1 VAEVP
6 AEPAPV
12 AEVPAEPAP
21 VANEPAEPAPVANE
35 PAEPAPVAN
44 EPAEPAPVAEVPA
57 EPAPVANEPAEPEP
71 PDSSPRPDGTGP
83 AASEP
88 DGGEPAPDE
97 AEQPKTTDEPEN
109 EPGGTQPAPDAAAP
123 ATAASV
129 DSSAA
134 PPSKTDSADA
144 AATTPAPVT
153 KEPPTPRGH
162 RGWRSWALPVA
173 LGVAAVAAAAGAV
186 ALDSD
191 PASSAVG
198 NTSPTT
204 PVLSA
209 RRVPE
214 VLAAPVA
221 RRRLAADLDGLMAFS
236 PGSSCLVVDAPGGQ
250 LYAHN
255 PTTPLT
261 GASTQKLLTATGLL
275 LALGPDAVFETRV
288 IAGSTPSNGVVA
300 GDLYVVGGGD
310 AALGT
315 TDWIDNS
322 PGLRPKV
329 IHDIDRLVDA
339 IVDAGVTRVDGSIVG
354 DGSRYDSQRYN
365 ASLPQRLIDQD
376 QVGPIGGLMVN
387 DGFALFSPAQTLTA
401 TVPALDPAADTA
413 RIVTDRLR
421 ARGVAVTGDARA
433 GSAPDG
439 AAEVATLASPPLSQV
454 VAEML
459 TNSDNETAEAAL
471 KEIGLAESGEG
482 SWAAGATA
490 LEAMLSEAGV
500 TMDGVDIV
508 DGTGL
513 SIADQLTCRTLADVL
528 ALPETAPVVR
538 DGLAVAGQTGTLA
551 ERWVGTPAAG
561 RLRAKTGSLRN
572 VTSLAGEV
580 DPLAGGSLT
589 FAYVANVPDPS
600 TISPD
605 DVGMPR
611 LAEIL
616 LGYPRGIDIASLEP
630 VAVAPPGG

>member
-1 VAEVP
+1 MASGRRRNGGRRARNSVPDGSGEPPKSGDPEPASKEPVEPAATEP
-6 AEPAPV
+6 AESPAKEPV
-12 AEVPAEPAP
+12 EPA
-21 VANEPAEPAPVANE
+21 ATEPAEPAPPDSPAPPASPRPTANE
-35 PAEPAPVAN
+35 SDGAEPAAD
-44 EPAEPAPVAEVPA
+44 EA
-57 EPAPVANEPAEPEP
+57 
-71 PDSSPRPDGTGP
+71 
-83 AASEP
+83 
-88 DGGEPAPDE
+88 GEP
-97 AEQPKTTDEPEN
+97 KSTDEPAR
-109 EPGGTQPAPDAAAP
+109 EPGDAEPAPDAATPVGAP
-123 ATAASV
+123 SVGSTAAP
-129 DSSAA
+129 SSTT
-134 PPSKTDSADA
+134 TDSADV
-144 AATTPAPVT
+144 AATPASAT
-153 KEPPTPRGH
+153 KEPPPQRGH
-162 RGWRSWALPVA
+162 GGWRSWALPLA

-198 NTSPTT
+198 NTSPPT

-221 RRRLAADLDGLMAFS
+221 QRRLAADLDGLMAFS

-288 IAGSTPSNGVVA
+288 VAGAPPSNGVVA

-322 PGLRPKV
+322 PGVRPKV

-354 DGSRYDSQRYN
+354 DGGRYDSQRYN

-401 TVPALDPAADTA
+401 TVPALDPATDTA

-482 SWAAGATA
+482 SWAAGAAA

-538 DGLAVAGQTGTLA
+538 DGLAIAGQTGTLA
-551 ERWVGTPAAG
+551 ERWVGTPVAG

-580 DPLAGGSLT
+580 DPLAGGSVT

-605 DVGMPR
+605 DVGMSR

-630 VAVAPPGG
+630 VAVAPTGG